1 MEKRSV
7 CRGSTMGTKASKTG
21 CCGEW
26 GRSRGSERGR
36 LRTPAATWAVMRAVG
51 KRRWKEGLRGERK
64 EAN

>member
-1 MEKRSV
+1 
-7 CRGSTMGTKASKTG
+7 MGTKASKTG